1 MTLDSATFARFND
14 ALGSVLSG
22 AESTVTPA
30 DRDMIATTVRV
41 AAETSTPVAVRS
53 AAAGS
58 SMKAPGNGV
67 LISLDKLNAIE
78 VRAAS
83 LLVRAGAGASVATLQ
98 QRVAAEGLA
107 VVGLGNG
114 PLPATV
120 GALVAA
126 GAVPRRSLAGV
137 EGVLTT
143 GEFITFGGVLKDVV
157 GYDVPALLLGSMGR
171 LGIITEVTFRL
182 EPATARTTTPAAAPG
197 AVTLDPVLLRAFD
210 PLQLLRPPA

>member
-1 MTLDSATFARFND
+1 
-14 ALGSVLSG
+14 
-22 AESTVTPA
+22 
-30 DRDMIATTVRV
+30 
-41 AAETSTPVAVRS
+41 
-53 AAAGS
+53 
-58 SMKAPGNGV
+58 MKAPGNGV

-83 LLVRAGAGASVATLQ
+83 LLVCAGSGASVATVQ

-114 PLPATV
+114 PLPTTV

-126 GAVPRRSLAGV
+126 GAVPRRSIAGV

-157 GYDVPALLLGSMGR
+157 GYDIPALLLGSMGR

-182 EPATARTTTPAAAPG
+182 EPATAHTTTPAAAAG
-197 AVTLDPVLLRAFD
+197 AALLDPVLLPALD

>member
-1 MTLDSATFARFND
+1 MPLDSAVFGRFHD
-14 ALGSVLSG
+14 ALGAALSG
-22 AESTVTPA
+22 ADSTLTPA
-30 DRDMIATTVRV
+30 DRDAIAV
-41 AAETSTPVAVRS
+41 AARICGETSTPVAVRS

-58 SMKAPGNGV
+58 SMKAPSGGL
-67 LISLDKLNAIE
+67 LISLDKLNAVE
-78 VRAAS
+78 VRAPA
-83 LLVRAGAGASVATLQ
+83 LLARAGAGASVATVQ

-107 VVGLGNG
+107 IVGLGNG

-120 GALVAA
+120 GALVAS
-126 GAVPRRSLAGV
+126 GAVPRRSIAGV

-143 GEFITFGGVLKDVV
+143 GELITFGGVLKDVV

-182 EPATARTTTPAAAPG
+182 EPAAARTMTPAGAPG
-197 AVTLDPVLLRAFD
+197 AAALDPVLLRAFD

>member
-1 MTLDSATFARFND
+1 MTLDSGAFGRFND
-14 ALGSVLSG
+14 ALGKALSG
-22 AESTVTPA
+22 ADSAVTPA
-30 DRDMIATTVRV
+30 DRQALAAAVRI
-41 AAETSTPVAVRS
+41 AAETSTPIAVRS

-58 SMKAPGNGV
+58 SVKAPRDGLV
-67 LISLDKLNAIE
+67 ISLDRFNAIE
-78 VRAAS
+78 VRGAA
-83 LLVRAGAGASVATLQ
+83 LLVRAGAAASVATVQ

-126 GAVPRRSLAGV
+126 GAVPRRSIAGV

-143 GEFITFGGVLKDVV
+143 GELITFGGVLKDVV

-171 LGIITEVTFRL
+171 LGIITEVTLRL
-182 EPATARTTTPAAAPG
+182 EPAAARTTTPAGAPG
-197 AVTLDPVLLRAFD
+197 AATLDPVLLRAFD

>member
-1 MTLDSATFARFND
+1 MTLASDVFARFHD
-14 ALGSVLSG
+14 ALGAAISG
-22 AESTVTPA
+22 ADSTLTPP
-30 DRDMIATTVRV
+30 DRDAIAV
-41 AAETSTPVAVRS
+41 ATRICGETSTPVAVRS
-53 AAAGS
+53 TAAGS
-58 SMKAPGNGV
+58 SVTAPRGGL
-67 LISLDKLNAIE
+67 LISLDKLNAVE
-78 VRAAS
+78 VRAPA
-83 LLVRAGAGASVATLQ
+83 LLARAGAGASVATVQ

-120 GALVAA
+120 GALVAT
-126 GAVPRRSLAGV
+126 GAVPRRSIAGV

-143 GEFITFGGVLKDVV
+143 GELIRFGGVLKDVV

-182 EPATARTTTPAAAPG
+182 EPTTARTTTPAGAPG
-197 AVTLDPVLLRAFD
+197 AATLDPVLLRAFD

>member
-1 MTLDSATFARFND
+1 MALDTDVFARFHD
-14 ALGSVLSG
+14 ALGAAVSG
-22 AESTVTPA
+22 ADSTLTPA
-30 DRDMIATTVRV
+30 DRDSIAV
-41 AAETSTPVAVRS
+41 AARICGETSTPVAVRS

-58 SMKAPGNGV
+58 SRQAPRGGL
-67 LISLDKLNAIE
+67 LISLDKLNAVE
-78 VRAAS
+78 VRAAA
-83 LLVRAGAGASVATLQ
+83 LLARAGAGASVATVQ

-120 GALVAA
+120 GALVAT
-126 GAVPRRSLAGV
+126 GAVPRRSIAGV

-143 GEFITFGGVLKDVV
+143 GELITFGGVLKDVV

-182 EPATARTTTPAAAPG
+182 EPATARTTTPAGPPG
-197 AVTLDPVLLRAFD
+197 AAALDPVLLRAFD

>member
-1 MTLDSATFARFND
+1 MALETGVFARFHD
-14 ALGSVLSG
+14 ALGAALSG
-22 AESTVTPA
+22 ADSTLTPA
-30 DRDMIATTVRV
+30 DRDAIAV
-41 AAETSTPVAVRS
+41 AARICGETSTPVAVRS

-58 SMKAPGNGV
+58 SVAAPSGGL
-67 LISLDKLNAIE
+67 LISLDKLNAVE
-78 VRAAS
+78 VRAPA
-83 LLVRAGAGASVATLQ
+83 LLARAGAGAAVATVQ

-107 VVGLGNG
+107 VVGLGTG

-120 GALVAA
+120 GALVAT
-126 GAVPRRSLAGV
+126 GAVPRRAIAGV

-143 GEFITFGGVLKDVV
+143 GELITFGGVLKDVV

-182 EPATARTTTPAAAPG
+182 EPAAARTTTPAGAPG
-197 AVTLDPVLLRAFD
+197 AATLDPVLLRAFD

>member
-14 ALGSVLSG
+14 ALGAVLSG

-30 DRDMIATTVRV
+30 DRDMIATAVRV
-41 AAETSTPVAVRS
+41 AAETSTPLAVRS

-58 SMKAPGNGV
+58 SVKAPGNGV
-67 LISLDKLNAIE
+67 LISLDKLNAID

-83 LLVRAGAGASVATLQ
+83 LLVRAGAGASVATVQ
-98 QRVAAEGLA
+98 QRVAAERLA
-107 VVGLGNG
+107 VVGLGSG

-126 GAVPRRSLAGV
+126 GAVPRRSIAGV

-143 GEFITFGGVLKDVV
+143 GELITFGGVLKDVV
-157 GYDVPALLLGSMGR
+157 GYDIPALLLGSMGR

-182 EPATARTTTPAAAPG
+182 EPATARTATPIRAAG
-197 AVTLDPVLLRAFD
+197 AAILDPVLLRAFD

>member
-1 MTLDSATFARFND
+1 MALTTEVFARFHD
-14 ALGSVLSG
+14 ALGAAISG
-22 AESTVTPA
+22 AESTLTPA
-30 DRDMIATTVRV
+30 DRDSIAV
-41 AAETSTPVAVRS
+41 ATRICGETATPVAVRS

-58 SMKAPGNGV
+58 SVAAPSGGL
-67 LISLDKLNAIE
+67 LISLDKLNTVE
-78 VRAAS
+78 VRATA
-83 LLVRAGAGASVATLQ
+83 LLARAGAGASVATVQ

-126 GAVPRRSLAGV
+126 GAVPRRAIAGV

-143 GEFITFGGVLKDVV
+143 GELITFGGVLKDVV

-182 EPATARTTTPAAAPG
+182 EPAAARTTSPAVAPG
-197 AVTLDPVLLRAFD
+197 AATLDPVLLRAFD